1 MVHFL
6 QAVINFVM
14 ALHWSTILAFLSS
27 NAVVVVVA
35 QLIKKY
41 TKLEK
46 DGVIKFMVASL
57 STLNT
62 TVLLIMADPA
72 ALSMLGI
79 YAPAS
84 YGFTQA
90 IYPVVRYAWN
100 WIEKVNANLNA
111 PKTPSDA
118 SQSTS
123 TGQPSEATF

>member
-1 MVHFL
+1 MVQFF
-6 QAVINFVM
+6 QAVINF
-14 ALHWSTILAFLSS
+14 ASSLHWPMILAFLSS

-62 TVLLIMADPA
+62 TALLILADPNS
-72 ALSMLGI
+72 LSMLGI

-90 IYPVVRYAWN
+90 IYPFVRYAWN
-100 WIEKVNANLNA
+100 WIEKLSADLNA
-111 PKTPSDA
+111 PSAPVATN
-118 SQSTS
+118 
-123 TGQPSEATF
+123 GQPSEATF